1 MFRLTRAQ
9 VQPVGVDLGT
19 DSIKMLQLE
28 IVDGSLSVVAA
39 ARAPMPDEVRAAPL
53 EDRMSVAAGLVK
65 GLLRQNPFVGRNVVL
80 ALPRE
85 MVHVKNLRMAPLP
98 DTELPAAI
106 RAEATN
112 LFPIDIDIDSAQVRH
127 LLAGEVRQGGEAR
140 QEVIVL
146 AARNDDVDGFVER
159 FHSSGAVIQSLDVE
173 PCAAYRSVERFIRRQ
188 DDEQDV
194 NVLIDIGAR
203 QTLVVIGRGRS
214 VSFVKSIDIGGDHLN
229 DVVAKKLGLDPAES
243 RTLRRR
249 LGDTGGATGAQDP
262 VRQAVHD
269 VERSVIEDLIREV
282 GLCLRYYSVTFRG
295 SRPTRVRLTGG
306 EAADPSVQALMNA
319 ALPMPVE
326 AARPL
331 HSVNISRMKAS
342 DRRGS
347 LAEWSVALGLS
358 LKATTR
364 HFGPRDGK
372 PRTVPA
378 PMAALSPSAAPA
390 NAASQAALAT
400 VEQAMAAAPTIT
412 ATPLTRGVTHA

>member
-9 VQPVGVDLGT
+9 VQPIGVDLGT

-28 IVDGSLSVVAA
+28 IVDGNLSVIAA
-39 ARAPMPDEVRAAPL
+39 ARTAMPDEVRGAPL
-53 EDRMSVAAGLVK
+53 EGRLAVAAGLVK
-65 GLLRQNPFVGRNVVL
+65 VMLRQNPFVGRNVVL

-85 MVHVKNLRMAPLP
+85 AVHVKNLRMASLP
-98 DTELPAAI
+98 TTELPAAI
-106 RAEATN
+106 SAEAKN
-112 LFPIDIDIDSAQVRH
+112 LFPIDINTAQVRH
-127 LLAGEVRQGGEAR
+127 LLAGEVRQGSEAR

-146 AARNDDVDGFVER
+146 AASNDAVDSFVER

-173 PCAAYRSVERFIRRQ
+173 PCALYRSIERFIRRQ

-194 NVLIDIGAR
+194 NVLIDIGAQ
-203 QTLVVIGRGRS
+203 QTLVVIGRSRS
-214 VSFVKSIDIGGDHLN
+214 VCFVKSIDIGGDQLN
-229 DVVAKKLGLDPAES
+229 EVVAKKLGLDLSDS

-249 LGDTGGATGAQDP
+249 LGDAGGTTDARDP

-269 VERSVIEDLIREV
+269 VERSVIEDLIREI

-306 EAADPSVQALMNA
+306 EATDPSILSLMNA
-319 ALPMPVE
+319 ALPMSVE

-331 HSVNISRMKAS
+331 HSVNISRMKSS

-347 LAEWSVALGLS
+347 LSEWSVALGLS
-358 LKATTR
+358 LKATTQR
-364 HFGPRDGK
+364 FGPRDGK
-372 PRTVPA
+372 PRSVPA
-378 PMAALSPSAAPA
+378 QVVTLAPSIAPA
-390 NAASQAALAT
+390 TAQSLAT
-400 VEQAMAAAPTIT
+400 FEQAMVAAPIIT